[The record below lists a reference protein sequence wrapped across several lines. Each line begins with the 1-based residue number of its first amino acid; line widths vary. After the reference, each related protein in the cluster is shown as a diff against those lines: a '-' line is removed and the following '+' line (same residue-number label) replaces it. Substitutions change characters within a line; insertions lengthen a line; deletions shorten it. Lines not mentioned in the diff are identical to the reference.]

1 MWAKHGLGLYL
12 AIVHI
17 CAMVL
22 LVCLSYAFP
31 LVDIPWKDLLI
42 WLVIS
47 SSAHLIQ
54 FDSATF
60 GEQRIRRSVG
70 FATGTAL
77 AVLFSPPLAALLIA
91 ISSTSWK
98 DITGKTELHK
108 VAYNRS
114 MYVICGGLSALV
126 YHTLVRSNITTASP
140 IVVLGGGLLAATVY
154 FLVNHFL
161 VRVVVAIASG
171 RSLQQVYKISFGPWY
186 SVFTYLTLGAMGISL
201 ALVYSRIGVVAVFV
215 LSLPLVATYQALSHI
230 SLVQQFYLQIIQSF
244 ADSIDLREH
253 GTAGHSRRIATF
265 ARRVGESMGLKGN
278 QLERIYIAGLLHDL
292 GKIGWRDAILLKPS
306 ELTEEEWELAKLHP
320 ADGAKLLNPYPHL
333 KQVAPI
339 IAAHHEKYDG
349 SGYPN
354 GLMGEDIPIG
364 ARIISVVDA
373 VDAMYFGRPY
383 RPPIS
388 TNEIFEELERC
399 SGTQFDPSVIAAF
412 LSMDWHGLLEDQG
425 EEHPELEHTVAH

>member
-1 MWAKHGLGLYL
+1 MWARHGLSLYL

-17 CAMVL
+17 CAMVFL
-22 LVCLSYAFP
+22 AYLVSSFP
-31 LVDIPWKDLLI
+31 LINIPWKDLLI

-91 ISSTSWK
+91 ISSISWK
-98 DITGKTELHK
+98 DITGKTEWHK

-114 MYVICGGLSALV
+114 MYLVCGGLAALV
-126 YHTLVRSNITTASP
+126 YHSVVRNDIITTSP
-140 IVVLGGGLLAATVY
+140 VVVLGGGLLAATVY
-154 FLVNHFL
+154 FLVNHSL

-253 GTAGHSRRIATF
+253 EAAGHSRRIASF
-265 ARRVGESMGLKGN
+265 ARRVGDSMGLKGN

-292 GKIGWRDAILLKPS
+292 GKIGWRDAILLKPG
-306 ELTEEEWELAKLHP
+306 ELTEEEWELAKQHP
-320 ADGAKLLNPYPHL
+320 ADGAKLLYPYPHL

-354 GLMGEDIPIG
+354 GLTREDIPIG

-383 RPPIS
+383 RSAIS
-388 TNEIFEELERC
+388 LNEIFEELKRC
-399 SGTQFDPSVIAAF
+399 SGTQFDPGVVAAF
-412 LSMDWHGLLEDQG
+412 LSMDWHGLLEDH
-425 EEHPELEHTVAH
+425 EKEHPELEHTVAH